1 MKIAIVVL
9 NWNGLNHLKKFLPS
23 VIKYSDNNPIYIIDN
38 NSTDKSIEFIKSNFS
53 SVNLI
58 LHDKNY
64 GYSKGYNHGLKK
76 VKEEVYCLLNN
87 DVQVTKGWLTPIK
100 EEFTNNKSV
109 VIAQPKILDYKDKS
123 KFEHAGA
130 AGGFIDYFGYPYCR
144 GRIFN
149 EIEEDNG
156 QYDQNIDIFWASGA
170 CFFIRKNIFEKLNG
184 FDENFGTH
192 MEEIDLCWRLTN
204 LNLDYKKRFIYK
216 SEVYHLGGGS
226 LSYEN
231 PKKLF
236 YNIRNHR
243 WMVLKNIN
251 AHFFLDNLRLSI
263 IQNFSLLYSLYFLL
277 TFKMKH
283 FIYVIKAMFSV
294 SAKIDGYNVNVVN
307 RNIVLKSKSKKPKYY
322 SIKSIIYHYLIKG
335 QKKYSDL
342 T

>member
-1 MKIAIVVL
+1 MKIAIVIL
-9 NWNGLNHLKKFLPS
+9 NWNGLRHLEEFLPS
-23 VIKYSDNNPIYIIDN
+23 IVKFSDENPIHIIDN
-38 NSTDKSIEFIKSNFS
+38 NSTDSSVEFIKKYYPKI
-53 SVNLI
+53 NLI
-58 LHDKNY
+58 INSKNY
-64 GYSKGYNHGLKK
+64 GFAKGYNQGLKNI
-76 VKEEVYCLLNN
+76 KEEVFCLLNN
-87 DVQVTKGWLTPIK
+87 DVQVSENWLIPVIK
-100 EEFTNNKSV
+100 EFKNNDSLA
-109 VIAQPKILDYKDKS
+109 IAQPKILDYKNKN
-123 KFEHAGA
+123 KFEYAGA

-307 RNIVLKSKSKKPKYY
+307 RNIVLKLKSKKPKYY

>member
-1 MKIAIVVL
+1 MKIAIVIL
-9 NWNGLNHLKKFLPS
+9 NCNGLKHLKEFLPS
-23 VIKYSDNNPIYIIDN
+23 VVQYSDENPIYIIDN
-38 NSTDKSIEFIKSNFS
+38 NSTDNSVKFLKETYPKIKLVINS
-53 SVNLI
+53 
-58 LHDKNY
+58 KNY
-64 GYSKGYNHGLKK
+64 GYAKGYNEGLKK

-100 EEFTNNKSV
+100 EEFTKNKFV
-109 VIAQPKILDYKDKS
+109 VIAQPKILDYKDKR

-170 CFFIRKNIFEKLNG
+170 CFFIRKEIFEKLNG
-184 FDENFGTH
+184 FDENFTAH

-236 YNIRNHR
+236 YNVRNHR

-251 AHFFLDNLRLSI
+251 TYFFLDNFRLSV
-263 IQNFSLLYSLYFLL
+263 IQNFNFLYSLYFLF
-277 TFKMKH
+277 TFKIKR
-283 FIYVIKAMFSV
+283 FINVIKAMNSV

-307 RNIVLKSKSKKPKYY
+307 KYIVLRSKGKKPSYY
-322 SIKSIIYHYLIKG
+322 TVKSIIYRYLIKG